1 MSVILMR
8 VERAI
13 QKEVLLNYLYAKV
26 PSRDNSA
33 ESANP
38 YVIRCKYY
46 QISKFFVK
54 LVYHPWI
61 SWFPYCCFIRASLLI
76 TKSDL
81 QQIMFSQIDY
91 SITKISE
98 ILLNDLPALVPKF
111 GNLFRHHGINLTAQ
125 NFCTISETKTC
136 MCWFQ
141 LMLHFSL
148 LQHYILAG
156 FGHNFR
162 QFVGRNPITRYLSRG
177 CLMLGVEAL
186 QFLIYFCFP

>member
-1 MSVILMR
+1 MR

-61 SWFPYCCFIRASLLI
+61 SWFLYCCFIRASLLI

-81 QQIMFSQIDY
+81 I
-91 SITKISE
+91 
-98 ILLNDLPALVPKF
+98 
-111 GNLFRHHGINLTAQ
+111 GN
-125 NFCTISETKTC
+125 
-136 MCWFQ
+136 
-141 LMLHFSL
+141 
-148 LQHYILAG
+148 
-156 FGHNFR
+156 
-162 QFVGRNPITRYLSRG
+162 V
-177 CLMLGVEAL
+177 
-186 QFLIYFCFP
+186 